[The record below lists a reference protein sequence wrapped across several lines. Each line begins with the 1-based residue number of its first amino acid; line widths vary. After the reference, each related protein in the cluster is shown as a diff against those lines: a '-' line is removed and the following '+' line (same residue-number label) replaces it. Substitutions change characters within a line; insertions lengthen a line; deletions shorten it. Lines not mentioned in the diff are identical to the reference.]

1 MMCRDASMSLP
12 HMWMDKMLER
22 INTALGLAQLYV
34 SEFVAVAFRR
44 QTYMNILYLL
54 STFPLG
60 TAYFV
65 FLVTGLSLGFHLVGI
80 WIGIPILMLVLL
92 AWWEMASFERQLAEW
107 LLGLKMP
114 PMSREQLEAGS
125 LLDRWMAKLRNPV
138 TWKALLFLLMK
149 FPLGIFSLAV
159 AAFMVIL
166 TVFLLMSP
174 LIYYAGYSLPLDGPR
189 YALSLSLAAFFTGIP
204 VGLLSLHTMNFLAKL
219 SGRFAVLML
228 GFSPKKDDSTLQ
240 EL

>member
-1 MMCRDASMSLP
+1 
-12 HMWMDKMLER
+12 MLER
-22 INTALGLAQLYV
+22 INTAVGLAQRYAG
-34 SEFVAVAFRR
+34 EFVSVAFKK

-54 STFPLG
+54 FTFPLG

-65 FLVTGLSLGFHLVGI
+65 FLITGLSLGFHLVGV
-80 WIGIPILMLVLL
+80 WIGIPILLLVFL

-107 LLGLKMP
+107 LLGMKMP
-114 PMSREQLEAGS
+114 PMSREQLEADS
-125 LLDRWMAKLRNPV
+125 LLDRWIVKLRNPV

-159 AAFMVIL
+159 AIFMVIL
-166 TVFLLMSP
+166 TLFLLMSP
-174 LIYYAGYSLPLDGPR
+174 LMYYAGYHLLLDVPR
-189 YALSLSLAAFFTGIP
+189 YAALTLSVAAFFAGIP
-204 VGLLSLHTMNFLAKL
+204 TGLLSLHIMNFLAKL

-228 GFSPKKDDSTLQ
+228 GVSQKKDDSTLQ

>member
-1 MMCRDASMSLP
+1 
-12 HMWMDKMLER
+12 MDKMLER
-22 INTALGLAQLYV
+22 INTAFGLAQLHV
-34 SEFVAVAFRR
+34 SEFVAVAFKK

-54 STFPLG
+54 FTFPLG

-65 FLVTGLSLGFHLVGI
+65 FLITGLSLGFHLVGV
-80 WIGIPILMLVLL
+80 WIGVPILLLVFL

-114 PMSREQLEAGS
+114 TMSREQLEADS
-125 LLDRWMAKLRNPV
+125 LLDRWIVKLKNPV

-159 AAFMVIL
+159 AAFMLIL
-166 TVFLLMSP
+166 TLFLLMSP
-174 LIYYAGYSLPLDGPR
+174 LMYYAGYSLLSDGPR
-189 YALSLSLAAFFTGIP
+189 YAALTLSVAAFFTGIP
-204 VGLLSLHTMNFLAKL
+204 VGLLSLHAMNFLAKL

-228 GFSPKKDDSTLQ
+228 GASQKNDDLTLQ
-240 EL
+240 EM